1 MFTGRMV
8 AWHGPCRRHPHR
20 PMLSSA
26 VDTPPLVSEVLRHNM
41 AKRARGTTTRPG
53 QRRPM
58 QRPAARPGSPEARP
72 ASIIDATSP
81 APRPA
86 SLTPEEEAR
95 AAELEAAIVAEE
107 RQADNARRQRAQRTG
122 TETPVRSSSP
132 LAAAAANEYGY
143 VARDIRRVAIVGGSL
158 VALLLILWVATQVT
172 GTTL

>member
-1 MFTGRMV
+1 
-8 AWHGPCRRHPHR
+8 
-20 PMLSSA
+20 
-26 VDTPPLVSEVLRHNM
+26 M
-41 AKRARGTTTRPG
+41 AKRARGTTARPG

-58 QRPAARPGSPEARP
+58 QRPAARPGSPGVRP
-72 ASIIDATSP
+72 ASAIGATSP

-107 RQADNARRQRAQRTG
+107 RQAENAHRQRSQRAS

-132 LAAAAANEYGY
+132 LAVAAANEYGY
-143 VARDIRRVAIVGGSL
+143 VARDVRRVAIVGGSL
-158 VALLLILWVATQVT
+158 IALLLILWVVTQVT